1 MFHMNDMKVSSR
13 LRLLVASVI
22 LGLTVIAAVSY
33 FTIEKVRIG
42 GPIDSEITLYHD
54 LNAEITPASLEIEQV
69 RYTVLLMLVD
79 NANKEQLP
87 RDIALFQE
95 RKKAYLDA
103 NEQWS
108 KKIPD
113 GKVKDLICVQSYQMA
128 MQYFDTVEHEI
139 IPALNRGNLKEA
151 MAGRERAA
159 ALVTK
164 ASELTKLAD
173 QLTDAQEAEL
183 DRNATKTAE
192 TRTIAMIIVA
202 VVVGLLIA
210 FLGLAIGR
218 GVAQGTG
225 SAVNLAKAI
234 AVGDLKKTEVDLG
247 QNEFGDLLTAMN
259 QSIDSIKGLLGEMD
273 NMSSQHDLGEID
285 VFVRADNFKGA
296 YQTMASGLNHMVQ
309 GHILVKKKAMA
320 CIAEFGKGNFDAPLE
335 RFPGK
340 KAFINENIEGLRTN
354 LKQVSS
360 ETGEL
365 IEATLQGKLDNPR
378 PRRRLLRRLE
388 ETGGQHQRAD

>member
-1 MFHMNDMKVSSR
+1 
-13 LRLLVASVI
+13 
-22 LGLTVIAAVSY
+22 
-33 FTIEKVRIG
+33 
-42 GPIDSEITLYHD
+42 
-54 LNAEITPASLEIEQV
+54 
-69 RYTVLLMLVD
+69 MLVD
-79 NANKEQLP
+79 NANKEELP

-113 GKVKDLICVQSYQMA
+113 GKVKDLICVRELSDGHAILRYGRTR
-128 MQYFDTVEHEI
+128 D

-225 SAVNLAKAI
+225 RCKSRQSDRH
-234 AVGDLKKTEVDLG
+234 GDLKKTEVDLG

-285 VFVRADNFKGA
+285 VFVKADNFKGA

-340 KAFINENIEGLRTN
+340 KAFINENIEGLRDEPEDSQRN
-354 LKQVSS
+354 
-360 ETGEL
+360 
-365 IEATLQGKLDNPR
+365 
-378 PRRRLLRRLE
+378 RRI
-388 ETGGQHQRAD
+388 D